1 MTATTRKPILISG
14 AGPASLLLARSLL
27 RSSIP
32 FLIFERDQS
41 ISFRGQGYRLRLS
54 SEGLDAIE
62 DVLGPEP
69 EGFPKFWAACS
80 KTGGT
85 RGFGAINA
93 ITGSDVEDIWERP
106 AVPGQQQPTKEILA
120 SRDGKVCKVDRTPS
134 CLSVSMAV
142 VTPFLTILY
151 RTPLQDER

>member
-85 RGFGAINA
+85 RGFGAIDANTGLD
-93 ITGSDVEDIWERP
+93 ITDVWERP
-106 AVPGQQQPTKEILA
+106 AVQGQPQPTKEILT
-120 SRDGKVCKVDRTPS
+120 SRDGKVCKVNRTSS
-134 CLSVSMAV
+134 CLSISMAV
-142 VTPFLTILY
+142 ATRFCGPLNSPSVT
-151 RTPLQDER
+151 R